1 MQQDKHIPAI
11 LAVVIFSIFAFTG
24 GYLLGQSPVA
34 PINLFGIVNGRIVQ
48 NPDDVKAFW
57 EVWDLIH
64 TRYLRQPVDDAA
76 LMDGAIN
83 GMLETLGDP
92 HTRYLSPSD
101 QEVAE
106 QSMSGEF
113 QGIGAEVEN
122 VDGAITIVTPI
133 DGSPAQAA
141 GLQPGDILR
150 EADGVPLTD
159 MDISEAAA
167 LVRGP
172 AGTTVRLLIERDGET
187 FTVDIIRDVIKLPS
201 ARGEMLD
208 EGIAYIRLS
217 RFANDTDQELQNI
230 LTDLLAQNP
239 TGIILDLRRNPGGAL
254 DTTVNIADQFLP
266 EGVALVERFGDGRE
280 REFQSGDKG
289 LAEGI
294 PLVVLIDEGS
304 ASASEVLAGAIQDRG
319 RGVLIGN
326 TSFGK
331 GTVQTWQTLAN
342 DGGVRITI
350 AEWLTPD
357 KASIHETGLT
367 PDYSIPLDPDNP
379 DEDTQLQAAIDY
391 LLGKTIISIPPA
403 ETEPENN

>member
-11 LAVVIFSIFAFTG
+11 LAVVIFSIIAFTS

-34 PINLFGIVNGRIVQ
+34 PVNLFGLVNGRSLS
-48 NPDDVKAFW
+48 NPDDIKAFW

-92 HTRYLSPSD
+92 HTRYLSPAD
-101 QEVAE
+101 QEAAE

-122 VDGAITIVTPI
+122 VDGAITVVSPI

-150 EADGVPLTD
+150 EADGVPLTG

-187 FTVDIIRDVIKLPS
+187 FAVNITRDVIKLPS
-201 ARGEMLD
+201 ARGEMLA

-217 RFANDTDQELQNI
+217 RFANNTDQELQDI

-266 EGVALVERFGDGRE
+266 EGVTLVERFGDSRE
-280 REFQSGDKG
+280 QEFQSSDKG
-289 LAEGI
+289 LAEDI

-304 ASASEVLAGAIQDRG
+304 ASAAEVLAGAIQDRG
-319 RGVLIGN
+319 RGILIGN

-350 AEWLTPD
+350 AEWLTPA
-357 KASIHETGLT
+357 KASINETGLT
-367 PDYSIPLDPDNP
+367 PDYFIPLDPDNP
-379 DEDTQLQAAIDY
+379 DKDAQLQAAINY

-403 ETEPENN
+403 EEEPENN

>member
-34 PINLFGIVNGRIVQ
+34 PVNLFGIVNGRTVQ
-48 NPDDVKAFW
+48 NPDDIKAFW

-101 QEVAE
+101 QEAAT

-150 EADGVPLTD
+150 EADGVPLTG

-187 FTVDIIRDVIKLPS
+187 FEVEITRDVIKLPS
-201 ARGEMLD
+201 ARGEMLE

-217 RFANDTDQELQNI
+217 RFANNTDQELQDI

-280 REFQSGDKG
+280 RQFQSSDKG
-289 LAEGI
+289 LAEDI

-304 ASASEVLAGAIQDRG
+304 ASASEVLSGAIQDRG

-357 KASIHETGLT
+357 KDSINETGLT
-367 PDYSIPLDPDNP
+367 PDYFIPLDPDNP
-379 DEDTQLQAAIDY
+379 DEDAQLQAAIDY

-403 ETEPENN
+403 EAEPENN

>member
-34 PINLFGIVNGRIVQ
+34 PVNLFGIVNGRTVQ
-48 NPDDVKAFW
+48 NPDDIKAFW

-101 QEVAE
+101 QEAAT

-187 FTVDIIRDVIKLPS
+187 FEVEITRDVIKLPS

-217 RFANDTDQELQNI
+217 RFANNTDQELQDI

-280 REFQSGDKG
+280 RQFQSSGKG
-289 LAEGI
+289 LAEDI

-304 ASASEVLAGAIQDRG
+304 ASASEVLSGAIQDRG

-357 KASIHETGLT
+357 KDSINETGLT
-367 PDYSIPLDPDNP
+367 PDYFIPLDPDNP
-379 DEDTQLQAAIDY
+379 DEDAQLQAAIDY

-403 ETEPENN
+403 EEELENN

>member
-11 LAVVIFSIFAFTG
+11 LAVAIFSIIAFTS

-34 PINLFGIVNGRIVQ
+34 PVNLFGLVNGRSLS
-48 NPDDVKAFW
+48 NPDDIKAFW

-92 HTRYLSPSD
+92 HTRYLSPAD
-101 QEVAE
+101 QEAAE

-122 VDGAITIVTPI
+122 VDGAITVVSPI

-150 EADGVPLTD
+150 EADGVPLTG

-187 FTVDIIRDVIKLPS
+187 FAVNITRDVIKLPS
-201 ARGEMLD
+201 ARGEMLA

-217 RFANDTDQELQNI
+217 RFANNTDQELQDI

-266 EGVALVERFGDGRE
+266 EGVTLVERFGDSRE
-280 REFQSGDKG
+280 QEFQSSDKG
-289 LAEGI
+289 LAEDI

-304 ASASEVLAGAIQDRG
+304 ASAAEVLAGAIQDRG
-319 RGVLIGN
+319 RGILIGN

-350 AEWLTPD
+350 AEWLTPA
-357 KASIHETGLT
+357 KASINETGLT
-367 PDYSIPLDPDNP
+367 PDYFIPLDPDNP
-379 DEDTQLQAAIDY
+379 DKDAQLQAAINY

-403 ETEPENN
+403 EEEPENN

>member
-11 LAVVIFSIFAFTG
+11 LAVAIFSIIAFTG
-24 GYLLGQSPVA
+24 GYLLGQSPAA
-34 PINLFGIVNGRIVQ
+34 PVNLFGLVNGRAVQ

-57 EVWDLIH
+57 EVWDLVH
-64 TRYLRQPVDDAA
+64 TRYLRQPVDDTA

-92 HTRYLSPSD
+92 HTRYLPPAD
-101 QEVAE
+101 QEAAE

-113 QGIGAEVEN
+113 QGIGAEVES
-122 VDGAITIVTPI
+122 VDGAITIVAPI

-150 EADGVPLTD
+150 EADGVPLTG
-159 MDISEAAA
+159 MDVSEAAA

-187 FTVDIIRDVIKLPS
+187 FTVDITRDVIKLPS
-201 ARGEMLD
+201 ARGD
-208 EGIAYIRLS
+208 
-217 RFANDTDQELQNI
+217 
-230 LTDLLAQNP
+230 
-239 TGIILDLRRNPGGAL
+239 
-254 DTTVNIADQFLP
+254 
-266 EGVALVERFGDGRE
+266 
-280 REFQSGDKG
+280 
-289 LAEGI
+289 
-294 PLVVLIDEGS
+294 LIDEGS
-304 ASASEVLAGAIQDRG
+304 ASASEVLSGAIQDRG
-319 RGVLIGN
+319 RGVLIGD

-357 KASIHETGLT
+357 KSSINETGLT
-367 PDYSIPLDPDNP
+367 PDYFIPLDPDNP
-379 DEDTQLQAAIDY
+379 EEDAQLQAAIDY
-391 LLGKTIISIPPA
+391 LLGKPITSIPPA
-403 ETEPENN
+403 EEEPANN

>member
-34 PINLFGIVNGRIVQ
+34 PVNLFGIVNGRIVQ